1 MKRLARLTTA
11 LVIPALMAGVIPA
24 PSVIA
29 GAVATISGRA
39 WDDVDDDGRQD
50 GSEGGLALTV
60 ALLDTGGQVVTT
72 TTSSLPEGRYS
83 LQVPE
88 AGDYRVRF
96 DKTSVMRASLKDE
109 PVVGDRYDSDIDAQ
123 GVTDLITVGTTDIG
137 RVDAGFV
144 LADQTGQLYVD
155 RNASGARSP
164 GEPGVADVRVD
175 LVRGLSNP
183 VIVDT
188 TVTDEDGEF
197 RLLLPTG
204 ATDTLRFR
212 VHVPDGYTRARRN
225 EAIGRLDADGYSP
238 VIKLTHRDIL
248 LGLFRPVRVGDR
260 VWQDANLDGRQDAGE
275 GGVQGVAVYLWDA
288 DLERVFAATVTNR
301 SGRFTLVAPAP
312 GVYRITT
319 ALPYGAKRS
328 PMRDDLPEGVDSDIQ
343 RGGQEGGSSLEF
355 RLTVGGDRVDL
366 DVGMK
371 VK

>member
-1 MKRLARLTTA
+1 
-11 LVIPALMAGVIPA
+11 
-24 PSVIA
+24 
-29 GAVATISGRA
+29 
-39 WDDVDDDGRQD
+39 
-50 GSEGGLALTV
+50 
-60 ALLDTGGQVVTT
+60 
-72 TTSSLPEGRYS
+72 
-83 LQVPE
+83 
-88 AGDYRVRF
+88 
-96 DKTSVMRASLKDE
+96 
-109 PVVGDRYDSDIDAQ
+109 
-123 GVTDLITVGTTDIG
+123 
-137 RVDAGFV
+137 
-144 LADQTGQLYVD
+144 
-155 RNASGARSP
+155 
-164 GEPGVADVRVD
+164 
-175 LVRGLSNP
+175 